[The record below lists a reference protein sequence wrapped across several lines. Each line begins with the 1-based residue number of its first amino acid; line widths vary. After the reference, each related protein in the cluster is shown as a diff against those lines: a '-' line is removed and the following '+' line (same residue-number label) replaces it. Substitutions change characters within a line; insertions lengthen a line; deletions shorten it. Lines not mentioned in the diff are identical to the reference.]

1 MEREK
6 IMTVLSTAYEK
17 VYGEYEALSQLAKEL
32 LHDGED
38 KAYQAIVRRAQG
50 KSHILDGIQLSAA
63 ALGISWDELLE
74 NTTHKEVHS

>member
-6 IMTVLSTAYEK
+6 IMAALSKAYEN
-17 VYGEYEALSQLAKEL
+17 VYGDWQALSELAKEL

-38 KAYQAIVRRAQG
+38 KAYQAIARRARG

-63 ALGISWDELLE
+63 ALDISWDELLE
-74 NTTHKEVHS
+74 WTTHKEVQP

>member
-6 IMTVLSTAYEK
+6 IIAALSKAYEDI
-17 VYGEYEALSQLAKEL
+17 YGEYQTLSELAKEL

-38 KAYQAIVRRAQG
+38 KVYQAIVRRAQS

-74 NTTHKEVHS
+74 RTTHKEVQP

>member
-6 IMTVLSTAYEK
+6 IMAALSKAYEDI
-17 VYGEYEALSQLAKEL
+17 YGEYQTLSELAKEL

-63 ALGISWDELLE
+63 ALGISWGELLE
-74 NTTHKEVHS
+74 RTTHKEVQP